1 VSRQPPS
8 ALHASSQ
15 QRLALGGATLGFV
28 GLALLPLV
36 LNGYAIQVLMIGYF
50 FVLLGVSWNLLA
62 GFTGQFSLAQH
73 AFATIGGYVSALVV
87 LALKAPLP
95 VGILSGA
102 LVAALIG
109 LGLGWL
115 TLGMRGV
122 YFAIA
127 TWAFAESVRIL
138 LSINYQVT
146 RGDMGLAVPFLFD
159 TSDPTPAYE
168 LFLVVGGLAVLL
180 SASLLRTKIGYR
192 MRAIRDDQELAV
204 AVGIDVVAWKRW
216 VFVLSTA
223 LAGLAGALYGH
234 AVGLL
239 TPSQAHFS
247 QMAFVVIAVVL
258 GGFRTLWGPVL
269 GGLLAQG
276 LAELLRFSAE
286 ARLIVFAVLVIL
298 IMRVY
303 PPGLVGIIGAATSRV
318 RHAAARRG
326 ARGRHRA
333 APAL

>member
-1 VSRQPPS
+1 M
-8 ALHASSQ
+8 SSQ
-15 QRLALGGATLGFV
+15 GRVALAGATIGFL
-28 GLALLPLV
+28 GLAAMPLV

-50 FVLLGVSWNLLA
+50 FVLLGLSWNLLA

-73 AFATIGGYVSALVV
+73 AFATIGGYVSALAV
-87 LALKAPLP
+87 LGLNAPLP

-109 LGLGWL
+109 FGLGWL

-138 LSINYQVT
+138 LSTNYQVT
-146 RGDMGLAVPFLFD
+146 RGDAGLAVPFLFE

-168 LFLVVGGLAVLL
+168 VFLVVCGLAVLL
-180 SASLLRTKIGYR
+180 NAWLLGTKIGYR

-298 IMRVY
+298 IMRLY
-303 PPGLVGIIGAATSRV
+303 PPGLVGVIRAASRRV
-318 RHAAARRG
+318 RQAAAGRG
-326 ARGRHRA
+326 ARGRRA

>member
-1 VSRQPPS
+1 M
-8 ALHASSQ
+8 SSQ
-15 QRLALGGATLGFV
+15 GRVALAGATIGFL
-28 GLALLPLV
+28 GLAAMPLV

-50 FVLLGVSWNLLA
+50 FVLLGLSWNLLA

-73 AFATIGGYVSALVV
+73 AFATIGGYISALVV

-109 LGLGWL
+109 FGLGWL

-138 LSINYQVT
+138 LSTNYQVT
-146 RGDMGLAVPFLFD
+146 RGDAGLAVPFLFE

-168 LFLVVGGLAVLL
+168 VFLVVCGLAVLL
-180 SASLLRTKIGYR
+180 NAWLLGTKIGYR

-223 LAGLAGALYGH
+223 LAWLAGALYGH

-298 IMRVY
+298 IMRLY
-303 PPGLVGIIGAATSRV
+303 PPGLVGVIRAASRRV
-318 RHAAARRG
+318 RQAAAGRG
-326 ARGRHRA
+326 ARGRRA

>member
-1 VSRQPPS
+1 VSSEGRV
-8 ALHASSQ
+8 
-15 QRLALGGATLGFV
+15 ALGGATIGFL
-28 GLALLPLV
+28 GLAAMPLV

-73 AFATIGGYVSALVV
+73 AFATIGGYISALAV
-87 LALKAPLP
+87 LGLKAPLP

-109 LGLGWL
+109 FGLGWL

-138 LSINYQVT
+138 LSTNYQVT
-146 RGDMGLAVPFLFD
+146 RGDAGLAVPFLFE

-168 LFLVVGGLAVLL
+168 VFLVVCGVAVLL
-180 SASLLRTKIGYR
+180 NAWLLGTKIGYR

-269 GGLLAQG
+269 GALLAQG

-298 IMRVY
+298 IMRLY
-303 PPGLVGIIGAATSRV
+303 PPGLVGVIRAASRRV
-318 RHAAARRG
+318 RQAAGRRG
-326 ARGRHRA
+326 AGGRRA